1 MFYEHYSAN
10 GFVLQPI
17 RLFVAPKASEYHF
30 EILPETRAQQPI
42 SLDGGREDTNPS
54 DGQRCENMGVCC
66 IMLGLLNTTSSVRC
80 LG

>member
-10 GFVLQPI
+10 GCALQPI
-17 RLFVAPKASEYHF
+17 RLFGAPKANAYHF
-30 EILPETRAQQPI
+30 EIPPGTRAQQRI
-42 SLDGGREDTNPS
+42 SLDGGREDTNPC
-54 DGQRCENMGVCC
+54 DTQRCENMGVCC